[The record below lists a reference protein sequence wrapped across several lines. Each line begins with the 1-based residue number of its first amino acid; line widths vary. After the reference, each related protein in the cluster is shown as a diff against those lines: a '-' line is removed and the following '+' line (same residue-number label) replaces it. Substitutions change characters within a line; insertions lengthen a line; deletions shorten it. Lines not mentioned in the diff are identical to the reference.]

1 MIVDHLD
8 AGRRSGG
15 EPADYLSRVRRI
27 RNQERLVRRGQVGD
41 EIVDHT
47 AGVVTAQRVLGLARC
62 DPAEV
67 VGQAV
72 VHELRRSGSAH
83 PRLAEVGYIEQ
94 SDGLPYS
101 GMLAQHTA
109 ATRGVFN
116 GHLPAA
122 EVGELGC

>member
-1 MIVDHLD
+1 MTSMP
-8 AGRRSGG
+8 AGAAAASRRTTSAVFAAFGT
-15 EPADYLSRVRRI
+15 
-27 RNQERLVRRGQVGD
+27 RNTSSARDQVGD
-41 EIVDHT
+41 EIVDHA
-47 AGVVTAQRVLGLARC
+47 AGVVTAQRVLGLARR

-72 VHELRRSGSAH
+72 VHELRRSGPAH

-94 SDGLPYS
+94 ADGLPYG

-109 ATRGVFN
+109 AARGVFN